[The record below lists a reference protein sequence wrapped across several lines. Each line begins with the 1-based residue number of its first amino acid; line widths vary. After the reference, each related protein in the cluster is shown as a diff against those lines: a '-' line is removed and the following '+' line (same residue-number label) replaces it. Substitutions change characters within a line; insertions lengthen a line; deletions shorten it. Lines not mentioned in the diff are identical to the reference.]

1 MASFI
6 YTAWFRD
13 PGADEGDQ
21 DYEWPAC
28 IRVIAETLEAARS
41 WGDLLAKERSQRL
54 PSTVF
59 LHSTTEQEAVGAAGS
74 PDDLPTVADGEDA
87 ADATIG
93 W

>member
-13 PGADEGDQ
+13 PNADEGDE

-28 IRVIAETLEAARS
+28 IRVTANSLEAARN
-41 WGDLLAKERSQRL
+41 WGDQLATRRSQRL
-54 PSTVF
+54 PSAIF
-59 LHSTTEQEAVGAAGS
+59 LHSTAEQESVGPGS
-74 PDDLPTVADGEDA
+74 GHDLPTVADGEDA